1 VGIGNIIILAT
12 KAKLNKIAGRPL
24 LVDTG
29 ERSLDLELEGLY
41 QVITGFHDRVLYA
54 VAAA

>member
-1 VGIGNIIILAT
+1 MGIDNLMILAT
-12 KAKLNKIAGRPL
+12 KAKLKVLDGRPL

-29 ERSLDLELEGLY
+29 DRSLDLELEGLY
-41 QVITGFHDRVLYA
+41 QVVTGYHDRVLYS